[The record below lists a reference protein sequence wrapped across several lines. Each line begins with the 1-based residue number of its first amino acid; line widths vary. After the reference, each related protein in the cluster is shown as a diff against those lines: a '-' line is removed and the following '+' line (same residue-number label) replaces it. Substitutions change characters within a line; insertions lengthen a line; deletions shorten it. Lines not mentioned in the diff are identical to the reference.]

1 MNIHK
6 GDTVQILQGK
16 DRSKKGKVLKVFP
29 KDQKIVVEGANIM
42 VRHTRPKKQ
51 GQKGE
56 KVNIPAPM
64 TVSRAMLVCPKCSKP
79 TRVGRKLEGDKKLRQ
94 CKKCSATFE

>member
-6 GDTVQILQGK
+6 GDTVHILHGK
-16 DRSKKGKVLKVFP
+16 DHSKKGKVLKVFP
-29 KDQKIVVEGANIM
+29 ADQKIVVEGTNLV
-42 VRHTRPKKQ
+42 VRHMRPKKQ

-56 KVNIPAPM
+56 KVSIPAAMPASK
-64 TVSRAMLVCPKCSKP
+64 VMLVCPKCSKQ
-79 TRVGRKLEGDKKLRQ
+79 TRVAHQTEGDKKMRQ

>member
-29 KDQKIVVEGANIM
+29 KDLKIVVEGANIM

-64 TVSRAMLVCPKCSKP
+64 TVSRAMLICPKCSKP
-79 TRVGRKLEGDKKLRQ
+79 TRVGRKIEGDKKMRQ